1 MSESK
6 DQSIYSQCLYSA
18 KNQTSKAKD
27 MLIQQLSSTIFS
39 PQAESSEVSLR
50 PKKRLVRDNSYEEFS
65 HGIKR
70 VDTPTSSML
79 RPTDHSAEDLFG
91 SFNKEIKPKKGKFLG
106 QSASRESLL
115 DKEKSIKKVFKC
127 TPLLHLKKNDS
138 PSKPPL
144 IAPSHDKKTFT
155 ETKPRELTPN
165 FYPKPED
172 TKVQEIQIKGL
183 KPNDDELSIKQM
195 CQGLHFIDI
204 SPVYDN
210 VTGNCNGTA
219 NLKLRTH
226 AKTPDFEQ
234 VKKNFADKG
243 LEAMSINPQRGKKN
257 NYLQSQVDFLDSSLQ
272 QEEKRLNANNLTS
285 SERKRALLGTSDDL
299 FGNSPGTGKWEGQK
313 NDNSKIKEVRKV
325 TENLKKW
332 DSYRHLNTKS
342 PITGSKVCAGGYSR
356 PTISSR
362 KKEIAYKE

>member
-6 DQSIYSQCLYSA
+6 DQSIYSQCIYSA
-18 KNQTSKAKD
+18 RNQTSKAKD
-27 MLIQQLSSTIFS
+27 MLIQQLSSSIFS
-39 PQAESSEVSLR
+39 PQSESSEIALR
-50 PKKRLVRDNSYEEFS
+50 PKKRLFRDNSSEELS

-70 VDTPTSSML
+70 VDTPTNLML

-91 SFNKEIKPKKGKFLG
+91 SFNNEIKQKKSTFLG

-115 DKEKSIKKVFKC
+115 DKEKSIKKVVKC
-127 TPLLHLKKNDS
+127 TPMLHLKKNDS

-144 IAPSHDKKTFT
+144 VAPSHDRKTLT
-155 ETKPRELTPN
+155 EAKIRDLTPN

-210 VTGNCNGTA
+210 VTGNCSGTA
-219 NLKLRTH
+219 NIKLRTH
-226 AKTPDFEQ
+226 AKTPDIEK
-234 VKKNFADKG
+234 VKKSFADKG
-243 LEAMSINPQRGKKN
+243 LEAISVTPQRGKKN
-257 NYLQSQVDFLDSSLQ
+257 NYLQSHIGFLDSSLQ

-313 NDNSKIKEVRKV
+313 NDNPEIKEVRKA

-332 DSYRHLNTKS
+332 DSYKHLNTKS
-342 PITGSKVCAGGYSR
+342 PITGSKIYAGGYSR